1 MGEGYDSRNEMS
13 RVRKWMWA
21 GDGSLSQ
28 KGLCECIL
36 PNYIRKDLV
45 KRWLAARPAA
55 CGCEVMANG
64 VVRSRHRV
72 GRRPARPPAAVR
84 F

>member
-1 MGEGYDSRNEMS
+1 MRNEMS
-13 RVRKWMWA
+13 RVRIWMWA

-36 PNYIRKDLV
+36 PNYIRTGLV
-45 KRWLAARPAA
+45 KKWLAARPAA

-64 VVRSRHRV
+64 VSGH
-72 GRRPARPPAAVR
+72 GIELAGGPPGHLRP
-84 F
+84 